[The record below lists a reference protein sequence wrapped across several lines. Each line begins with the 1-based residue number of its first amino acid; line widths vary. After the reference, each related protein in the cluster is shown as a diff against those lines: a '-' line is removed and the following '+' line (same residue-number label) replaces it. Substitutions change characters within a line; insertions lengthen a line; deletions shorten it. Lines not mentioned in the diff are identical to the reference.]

1 LAVQQEISDD
11 YLLDLLS
18 DERSVEK
25 GFRLLMHKYQ
35 ERLYWQIYKILPEHE
50 DVNDVLQNCFIKVY
64 RNVQSFEGKSQLYTW
79 LYRIATNEAI
89 TFLNKKKRHR
99 ASAIDD
105 QDNHLANV
113 LEADQYF
120 DAQAAEVKLH
130 RATER
135 LPEKQKEVFLLR
147 YFEEKSYQEISD
159 LLDTSVGALKASYH
173 HAVKKIEG
181 FLKEND

>member
-1 LAVQQEISDD
+1 MAVQQQISDD

-64 RNVQSFEGKSQLYTW
+64 RNVQSFQGKSQLYTW

-89 TFLNKKKRHR
+89 TFLNK
-99 ASAIDD
+99 
-105 QDNHLANV
+105 Q
-113 LEADQYF
+113 
-120 DAQAAEVKLH
+120 
-130 RATER
+130 
-135 LPEKQKEVFLLR
+135 
-147 YFEEKSYQEISD
+147 
-159 LLDTSVGALKASYH
+159 
-173 HAVKKIEG
+173 KKIKGIPLEDVEENLHLQQAVP
-181 FLKEND
+181 FDRTLQRFCYKMELNYLNSVIAIAPNTEKCTCLKNLAEQLLCPQR